1 MAIVDGEKR
10 LTLLDLYNDI
20 TGQAWSMFD
29 SEVEDEDEFEIN
41 VMTSIRKALSDLWN
55 SYNFPFKERTH
66 LVLTKA
72 GNMSYP
78 IPDDAAENNVIQK
91 RVNGK
96 LCYNIFCDNKALK
109 YDPDCRFKESA
120 SGKPENFYFRQEKIF
135 LYPVPD
141 DRYAVTIDYMS
152 MYPVLSEDGEEKP
165 TLEHETDY
173 INIPEKYIEPFECAL
188 MPLAMWNYLIA
199 SEIDENSEAYKI
211 QYERA
216 FKTLV
221 KTCRGLE
228 SDKSIGWGAR

>member
-29 SEVEDEDEFEIN
+29 SEVEDEDEFETN

-55 SYNFPFKERTH
+55 SYNFPFRERTH
-66 LVLTKA
+66 IILTKDGGA
-72 GNMSYP
+72 SYS
-78 IPDDAAENNVIQK
+78 IPDGATENNIIQT

-96 LCYNIFCDNKALK
+96 LYYSVFCDNQPLK
-109 YDPDCRFKESA
+109 YDADCRFKERIQ
-120 SGKPENFYFRQEKIF
+120 GKPESFYFKQEKIY

-141 DRYAVTIDYMS
+141 NRYAVTIDYMS
-152 MYPVLSEDGEEKP
+152 LYPVLNEDGEEKA

-173 INIPEKYIEPFECAL
+173 INIPIKHIELFECAL

-199 SEIDENSEAYKI
+199 SESDENSEAYKI

-216 FKTLV
+216 FKKLI
-221 KTCRGLE
+221 KACKRLE
-228 SDKSIGWGAR
+228 SDKTIGWKD

>member
-29 SEVEDEDEFEIN
+29 SEVEDEDEFETN

-55 SYNFPFKERTH
+55 SYNFPFRERTH
-66 LVLTKA
+66 LILTKA
-72 GNMSYP
+72 GGASYA
-78 IPDDAAENNVIQK
+78 IPDSATENNIVQT

-96 LCYNIFCDNKALK
+96 HCYSVFCDYQPLK
-109 YDPDCRFKESA
+109 YDADCRFEEAK
-120 SGKPENFYFRQEKIF
+120 SGKPEKFYFKQDKIY
-135 LYPVPD
+135 LYPTPD
-141 DRYAVTIDYMS
+141 DRYPVTIDYMS
-152 MYPVLSEDGEEKP
+152 MYPVISEDGDEKA

-173 INIPEKYIEPFECAL
+173 IYIPEKYQELFECTL

-199 SEIDENSEAYKI
+199 SETDENSEAYKI

-216 FKTLV
+216 YKQLI
-221 KTCRGLE
+221 KACRGLE
-228 SDKSIGWGAR
+228 SDKTIGWKD